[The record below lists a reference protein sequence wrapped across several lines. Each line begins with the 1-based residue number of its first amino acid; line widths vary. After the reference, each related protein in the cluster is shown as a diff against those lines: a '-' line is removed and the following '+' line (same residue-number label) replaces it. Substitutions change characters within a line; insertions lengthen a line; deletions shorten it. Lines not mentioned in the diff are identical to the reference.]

1 MRIFRH
7 YSDLPTET
15 RGAAVAVGN
24 FDGLHLG
31 HRAVIGEAGVIA
43 RAAGLPWAVL
53 TFEPHPR
60 RIFNPGADPFRLTP
74 LRCKARLV
82 EEMGVDCMIVLRFD
96 REFSKRGAESFVRD
110 VLVDGIGAAHVV
122 SGYDFVFGHRR
133 KGNCELLLRMG
144 KEHGFGFTAQQA
156 LEDENGE
163 VYSST
168 RARDFLR
175 GADPVAAS
183 RVLGRTFEIEG
194 RVVPGDGRGQALGYP
209 TANVCLGDYLR
220 PAVGIYA
227 VRAGLEKGPLH
238 DGAASLGY
246 RPTFGGEDLVLEVHL
261 FDFHGDLYGRRLR
274 VNMVEY
280 LRAEEKFDGIGPL
293 KAKMAEDCARAR
305 RILRRRFLASA

>member
-7 YSDLPTET
+7 YSGLPADV
-15 RGAAVAVGN
+15 RGAALAVGN
-24 FDGLHLG
+24 FDGLHPG
-31 HRAVIGEAGVIA
+31 HRAVIGEAGIIA

-60 RIFNPGADPFRLTP
+60 RVFNPDAEPFRLTP
-74 LRCKARLV
+74 FRCKARLM

-96 REFSKRGAESFVRD
+96 RTFSERSADSFVRD
-110 VLVDGIGAAHVV
+110 VLVDGLGAAHVV

-133 KGNCELLLRMG
+133 QGNCELLLRMG

-156 LEDENGE
+156 VEDDNGE

-168 RARDFLR
+168 RVREYL
-175 GADPVAAS
+175 GHADPVAAS
-183 RVLGRTFEIEG
+183 RLLGRTFEIEG
-194 RVVPGDGRGQALGYP
+194 RVVPGDDRGHSLGYP
-209 TANVCLGDYLR
+209 TANVHLGDYLR
-220 PAVGIYA
+220 PAAGIYA
-227 VRAGLEKGPLH
+227 VRAGFENGSWH
-238 DGAASLGY
+238 DGAASLGT
-246 RPTFGGEDLVLEVHL
+246 RPTFGGGELVLEVHL

-280 LRAEEKFDGIGPL
+280 LRGEEKFDGIGPL
-293 KAKMAEDCARAR
+293 KAKMAEDCERAR